1 MELEQRGKSLTR
13 FITTIL
19 QTWSKVYIARRAICQ
34 GVALIMFSNVVY
46 ILNNYVVSWFN
57 LNATEVAM
65 ARGVIQVPVF
75 ALVLM
80 RNRRQIIEGGLI
92 MSIIL

>member
-1 MELEQRGKSLTR
+1 
-13 FITTIL
+13 
-19 QTWSKVYIARRAICQ
+19 
-34 GVALIMFSNVVY
+34 MFSNVVY

-75 ALVLM
+75 GLVLM
-80 RNRRQIIEGGLI
+80 RNRKQIIEGSLI